1 MLRLNHLLAALVVTM
16 LAVVVTAAAS
26 AAPPSPT
33 PGEAS
38 CPGLDTASFAQDW
51 KNFSFEPPGVAPL
64 VKFYGGTNPTDF
76 TQSGRYADCD
86 TLTSGFQLIS
96 RTRKA
101 ARKCGPRAC

>member
-1 MLRLNHLLAALVVTM
+1 MENCSSRATREVNMMLRLNHLLVALVVAM

-33 PGEAS
+33 PGEPS

-51 KNFSFEPPGVAPL
+51 KSFSFEPPGVAPL

-76 TQSGRYADCD
+76 TQSGRYADCA
-86 TLTSGFQLIS
+86 T
-96 RTRKA
+96 
-101 ARKCGPRAC
+101 P